1 MVSHLHPFFDQARNE
16 KPNLMQTTILIIEDE
31 QPNARMTQMALNGF
45 GYHSV
50 VVNNGLEGIQY
61 ARRNPPDL
69 ILLDVN
75 MPNMNGYE
83 VCDEVRRDPLLN
95 KVPIIMLTARGNFDD
110 KISGFHVGADDYVTK
125 PYRKEELNVRIQAVL
140 RRSSPDFQVATSNMS
155 KIITVGDIQLDC
167 QKYEISAPHGTAML
181 TNVQFD
187 LLYHLMAN
195 AGKIFSSQQLLQ
207 DVWGYPPHE
216 GSPELVRAHIRNLR
230 EKVEPEPSKP
240 QYVKTVQGH
249 GYSFVDLV

>member
-1 MVSHLHPFFDQARNE
+1 
-16 KPNLMQTTILIIEDE
+16 MQTTILIIEDE

-50 VVNNGLEGIQY
+50 VVNNGLDGIQY

-75 MPNMNGYE
+75 MPKMSGYE
-83 VCDEVRRDPLLN
+83 VCDEIRRDPLLE
-95 KVPIIMLTARGNFDD
+95 KMPIIMLTARANFDD
-110 KISGFHVGADDYVTK
+110 KLTGFHAGADDYVTK
-125 PYRKEELNVRIQAVL
+125 PYRKEELDARIQAVL
-140 RRSSPDFQVATSNMS
+140 RRASADFQVADGKKPMQIAT
-155 KIITVGDIQLDC
+155 GDVTLDC
-167 QKYEISAPHGTAML
+167 QKYEIHAPHGSAML

-195 AGKIFSSQQLLQ
+195 AGQIFSSQQLLQ

-230 EKVEPEPSKP
+230 EKVEENPSQP
-240 QYVKTVQGH
+240 IYVKTVQGH
-249 GYSFVDLV
+249 GYTFVK